1 VELPRA
7 VRTGRQEDEMSNSA
21 VVCSK
26 IRLVSESW
34 QVKTS
39 RLQLGEAVRRPQ
51 ARLNELV
58 NRNPRRISMCRQ
70 TTHFAI
76 LLSLFESRECVTE

>member
-26 IRLVSESW
+26 ICLVSRYSGPAIHALLVCLLICSIIALPPICKSILYRQLFDRLWTSGES
-34 QVKTS
+34 
-39 RLQLGEAVRRPQ
+39 P
-51 ARLNELV
+51 
-58 NRNPRRISMCRQ
+58 
-70 TTHFAI
+70 
-76 LLSLFESRECVTE
+76 